1 MTASYLIVRRRP
13 YEEPYHTELEFEAS
27 NGQFSG
33 CARFFCS
40 VEDIG
45 SIGRALVAFPTNAN
59 DTYQYAY
66 GSDDPEDKFGHYFC
80 LKFYTV
86 GSLGHCAIQFRA
98 NLNSAEPDEGV
109 CTFSIKA
116 EPAAIHRLGL
126 LFLTFGRLEHLELH
140 WSPTG
145 GGELYKGHR

>member
-1 MTASYLIVRRRP
+1 MTGSYLIVRRHP

-27 NGQFSG
+27 NGHFTGS
-33 CARFFCS
+33 ARFYCS

-45 SIGRALVAFPTNAN
+45 SIGRALVPFPNNAN
-59 DTYQYAY
+59 DTYEYAY
-66 GSDDPEDKFGHYFC
+66 GSDDPEGKLRQCFC

-86 GSLGHCAIQFRA
+86 GSLGHCAIQFKA
-98 NLNSAEPDEGV
+98 NLNSAEPDEGL

-116 EPAAIHRLGL
+116 EPAAIRRLGL

-145 GGELYKGHR
+145 SCELYEDHQ